1 MAPKRL
7 MKLMKGEND
16 RVRKYCGRRDWENA
30 HRWLERNKMTF
41 KVFRKIENL

>member
-7 MKLMKGEND
+7 MKLMKGENS
-16 RVRKYCGRRDWENA
+16 
-30 HRWLERNKMTF
+30 HLWLERNKMTF